1 MSSKATSIELYP
13 PIHNIE
19 YYGNSQRAVIFSE

>member
-1 MSSKATSIELYP
+1 MNNILTVTELYP
-13 PIHNIE
+13 PIHKIE